1 MEQYSDPDLTHLFVM
16 DSEMTILVIT
26 DIQKIYIYIYIQ
38 DASYRPKP
46 AKTGS
51 SDQIITK
58 ENFIICKCTCFV
70 KQEL

>member
-26 DIQKIYIYIYIQ
+26 DIQKKKIQ